1 MWIYRDRWLQKFCM
15 LYHNYYGAYQKSG
28 SLKKIAF
35 LSLNSPFKELN
46 LFILYFPRIPRF
58 DLQRTIENLEIPH
71 HTPRINQKTFPH
83 TTLVAY
89 KGTVKSDSDSLK
101 RQWNIFYILKGKI
114 YHTPRTNQKAFL
126 HHYGIITS
134 TAYRENIITILISY
148 KADILATIIFVKET
162 QL

>member
-1 MWIYRDRWLQKFCM
+1 M

-46 LFILYFPRIPRF
+46 HFILYFPRIPQF
-58 DLQRTIENLEIPH
+58 DLQWTIENLEIPH

-89 KGTVKSDSDSLK
+89 KGTVESGSDSLK
-101 RQWNIFYILKGKI
+101 RQQNKFYILKGKI
-114 YHTPRTNQKAFL
+114 YHTPRTNQKAFP
-126 HHYGIITS
+126 HHYCTVLWPKGTLIISKTTS
-134 TAYRENIITILISY
+134 TAYWENIITILISY
-148 KADILATIIFVKET
+148 KADILANIIFVKET